1 MKNFDIKYLPESL
14 IFIESQDYKV
24 RKKILYNISL
34 SSKVIDANLFK
45 KLKDEIW
52 EFRTLYNKR
61 LYRLLA
67 FWDKEQKAIV
77 ICTHGF
83 EKKTSKTPIK
93 EIRRAENIRKLY
105 FESKKI

>member
-1 MKNFDIKYLPESL
+1 VKHFEIQYLPEAL
-14 IFIESQDYKV
+14 IFIESQDSKA
-24 RKKILYNISL
+24 RRKILYNISL
-34 SSKVIDANLFK
+34 SSQVIDANLFK
-45 KLKDEIW
+45 KLNDEIW

-83 EKKTSKTPIK
+83 EKKTNKTPTK
-93 EIRRAENIRKLY
+93 EIRKAENIRKQY
-105 FESKKI
+105 FESKKT